1 MSTNPQFSAAH
12 ANGGGHA
19 AQHSGHTTKI
29 PAVKHA
35 ATPHPASTHTKGT
48 HTGSTHTG
56 AATSHD
62 TLSMQGRKRKPR
74 EPAPKPGKVLDS
86 YGNVT
91 IYTTDK
97 HMPLYQTNEN
107 PGKSSYGVLKPLL
120 MDDLLEEIM
129 FIGEH
134 KSVIVYHRKHGMCF
148 TNVYLA
154 DEEAVQIIKRIAK
167 YVGKEVDKFHSLLD
181 GRLPDGSR
189 VNATVFPA
197 SPDGASITIRKFRK
211 DPFTIVDLLNFKTLD
226 TDAASFLWMAIEG
239 LQYKAANVL
248 VSGGTGSGKTTTLN
262 VMAMFI
268 PKDLRVITI
277 EDTAELQFEHEHW
290 LRLEAVPPSPGVAEV
305 TIDGLLKN
313 CLRMRPDRLVVGEVR
328 GPEAKTMFTP
338 MNTGHDGTLGTVHAN
353 TAQETITRLT
363 SAPMEVIPVMLTGL
377 DLIVMQTRMTI
388 DGKPARRITEIAEV
402 GGLEENR
409 PRLNLLYK
417 WDGSLK
423 QLVRTGTPSK
433 IREVICHAS
442 GIALDDFNRVMA
454 NREAILKHMVQKGYR
469 TKEQV
474 ASIIQSYY
482 LKVRNKTPGTSILD
496 HYAGV
501 KIIHDGGRDVTTYE
515 VSNIKPDKIYGKL
528 APLLADDNLEE
539 IMYNDDKHPVKVYH
553 RRHDMCDTNIFLTVA
568 EITTV
573 VQNLAKFVGKRIDA
587 AHPILDGRLPDG
599 SRVNASMPPA
609 SPNAPTLTIRKFR
622 KDPLTIVDLI
632 KFKTLDPDMSASIWM
647 WVEGLAQKPSN
658 IIIAGGSSCGKTT
671 TLNVMAMFVP
681 VTDRIVTIEDTLE
694 LQLRH
699 DHWVKLESISPDI
712 ETGEGEVSMDALL
725 KNCLRMRPDRI
736 LVGEV
741 RGPEAKTMFLAM
753 NTGHDGSLGTVHAN
767 SAQETITRLT
777 SPPME
782 VPVIMMTGLDLIIMQ
797 QRMMINGKAV
807 RRITEI
813 AEMAGLEKGKPR
825 LNTIFTWDPRR
836 DAMIPTG
843 IPSKLREK
851 ICDAAGISTA
861 EYESIRANRKEII
874 EYLVVNNYRDLH
886 TITEVIQNYYERS
899 KK

>member
-1 MSTNPQFSAAH
+1 MQ
-12 ANGGGHA
+12 
-19 AQHSGHTTKI
+19 KR
-29 PAVKHA
+29 
-35 ATPHPASTHTKGT
+35 TP
-48 HTGSTHTG
+48 
-56 AATSHD
+56 
-62 TLSMQGRKRKPR
+62 RPR
-74 EPAPKPGKVLDS
+74 DPPPKPGKIIDR
-86 YGNVT
+86 YKNVT

-97 HMPLYQTNEN
+97 HMPLYYTTED
-107 PGKSSYGVLKPLL
+107 PGKSSYGALKPLL
-120 MDDLLEEIM
+120 MDDLLEEVM
-129 FIGEH
+129 YIGEH
-134 KSVIVYHRKHGMCF
+134 KSIIVYHRKHGMCF
-148 TNVYLA
+148 TNIYIS
-154 DEEAVQIIKRIAK
+154 DEEAEVIIRRIAK
-167 YVGKEVDKFHSLLD
+167 YVGKEVDRFHSLLD

-211 DPFTIVDLLNFKTLD
+211 DPFTIVDLINFKTLD
-226 TDAASFLWMAIEG
+226 TESASFLWMAVEG
-239 LQYKAANVL
+239 LQYKAANIL

-262 VMAMFI
+262 VLAMYI
-268 PKDLRVITI
+268 PKDLRVVTI
-277 EDTAELQFEHEHW
+277 EDTAELQFEHDHW
-290 LRLEAVPPSPGVAEV
+290 IRLEAVPPSPGVQEL

-313 CLRMRPDRLVVGEVR
+313 TLRMRADRLVVGEVR
-328 GPEAKTMFTP
+328 GPEAKTMFTA

-363 SAPMEVIPVMLTGL
+363 SAPMNVIPVMLTGL

-402 GGLEENR
+402 GGLEEDR

-417 WDGSLK
+417 WDGALK
-423 QLVRTGTPSK
+423 RLVRTGIPSK

-442 GIALDDFNRVMA
+442 GIALDDFNRIMI
-454 NREAILKHMVQKGYR
+454 NREEILKHMVQKGYR

-482 LKVRNKTPGTSILD
+482 LKVREKTPGTQLLD
-496 HYAGV
+496 QYAGV
-501 KIIHDGGRDVTTYE
+501 KIIHDGSQDVTTYE
-515 VSNIKPDKIYGKL
+515 VNNLVADKIYGKL
-528 APLLADDNLEE
+528 APLIADDNLEE
-539 IMYNDDKHPVKVYH
+539 IMYNDDKHPVMIFH
-553 RRHDMCDTNIFLTVA
+553 RRHDMCETNIHLSVD
-568 EITTV
+568 EITRV
-573 VQNLAKFVGKRIDA
+573 VKYLGRFVGKRIDA

-599 SRVNASMPPA
+599 SRVNATMPPA
-609 SPNAPTLTIRKFR
+609 SPNAPSLTIRKFR
-622 KDPLTIVDLI
+622 KDPLTVVDLI
-632 KFKTLDPDMSASIWM
+632 KFRTIDTDMAASIWM
-647 WVEGLAQKPSN
+647 WVEGLGQKPSN

-671 TLNVMAMFVP
+671 TLNVLAMFVP
-681 VTDRIVTIEDTLE
+681 VNERIVTIEDTLE

-699 DHWVKLESISPDI
+699 EHWVKLESIAPDI
-712 ETGEGEVSMDALL
+712 DTGKGEVSMDSLL

-767 SAQETITRLT
+767 TAQETITRLT

-825 LNTIFTWDPRR
+825 LNTIFTWDPRA
-836 DAMIPTG
+836 DTMVPTG

-851 ICDAAGISTA
+851 ICESAGITTA
-861 EYESIRANRKEII
+861 EYEAIRANRKEII
-874 EYLVVNNYRDLH
+874 DYLVSNNYRDLH
-886 TITEVIQNYYERS
+886 TISEVIQNYYERQR
-899 KK
+899 K